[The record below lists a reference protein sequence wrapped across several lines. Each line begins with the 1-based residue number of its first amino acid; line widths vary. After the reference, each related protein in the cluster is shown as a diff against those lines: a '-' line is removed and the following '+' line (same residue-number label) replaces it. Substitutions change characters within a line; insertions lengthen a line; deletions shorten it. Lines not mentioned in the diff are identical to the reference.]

1 MSPEAKEPE
10 PDVPEPATTPA
21 AVPAAEPAG
30 PPPAA
35 GPAAEPAGPVPAAP
49 PGTGTAAEPRRP
61 DRTLLAILAAIAVIV
76 VVALSVVFT
85 RGEPAPV
92 DEATP
97 AGVVQRYSAA
107 VIAGDESA
115 AAAYLTDAATNRC
128 STNMERM
135 PGDNLRV
142 TLVSTT
148 ERPASADVKV
158 LITVSE
164 GGGPFGSAE
173 YQMED
178 DFDLVKTGDKWLIDR
193 APWQLMVCQ
202 NTAVK

>member
-1 MSPEAKEPE
+1 M
-10 PDVPEPATTPA
+10 
-21 AVPAAEPAG
+21 
-30 PPPAA
+30 
-35 GPAAEPAGPVPAAP
+35 
-49 PGTGTAAEPRRP
+49 
-61 DRTLLAILAAIAVIV
+61 IV
-76 VVALSVVFT
+76 VVALIVVFT

-107 VIAGDESA
+107 VIAGDETA
-115 AAAYLTDAATNRC
+115 AAAYLTDAAKNRC
-128 STNMERM
+128 STTMERM
-135 PGDNLRV
+135 SGDNLRV

-173 YQMED
+173 YQIED
-178 DFDLVKTGDKWLIDR
+178 DFDLVKTGDTWLIDR
-193 APWQLMVCQ
+193 APWQLTVCQ
-202 NTAVK
+202 NAAVK

>member
-10 PDVPEPATTPA
+10 PKVPEPGEPGPA
-21 AVPAAEPAG
+21 APPAAAPPSAVPAAEP
-30 PPPAA
+30 
-35 GPAAEPAGPVPAAP
+35 
-49 PGTGTAAEPRRP
+49 AAEPRRP

-76 VVALSVVFT
+76 VVALIVVFT

-107 VIAGDESA
+107 VIAGDETA
-115 AAAYLTDAATNRC
+115 AAAYLTDAARDRC
-128 STNMERM
+128 STDMGRM
-135 PGDNLRV
+135 TADNLRV

-148 ERPASADVKV
+148 ERPESADVRV

-164 GGGPFGSAE
+164 GGGPFGSGE

-178 DFDLVKTGDKWLIDR
+178 DFDLVKAGDKWLIER
-193 APWQLMVCQ
+193 APWQLTVCQ
-202 NTAVK
+202 NAAVK

>member
-1 MSPEAKEPE
+1 MSPEPPE
-10 PDVPEPATTPA
+10 PGPNPPEPA
-21 AVPAAEPAG
+21 
-30 PPPAA
+30 PP
-35 GPAAEPAGPVPAAP
+35 GAAP
-49 PGTGTAAEPRRP
+49 GAERHRP
-61 DRTLLAILAAIAVIV
+61 DRTLLAILVAIAVLV
-76 VVALSVVFT
+76 VVALVVVFT

-107 VIAGDESA
+107 VISGDEAA
-115 AAAYLTDAATNRC
+115 AAAYLTEAAKKRC
-128 STNMERM
+128 STVERT

-173 YQMED
+173 YQVED
-178 DFDLVKTGDKWLIDR
+178 VFDLVKTGGKWLIDS
-193 APWQLMVCQ
+193 APWQLTVCP
-202 NTAVK
+202 NPAVK

>member
-1 MSPEAKEPE
+1 MSPEAREPE
-10 PDVPEPATTPA
+10 PAQPGPNP
-21 AVPAAEPAG
+21 AEPASNQ
-30 PPPAA
+30 PPQPAPTQPNQPAA
-35 GPAAEPAGPVPAAP
+35 ATEPA
-49 PGTGTAAEPRRP
+49 RHRP
-61 DRTLLAILAAIAVIV
+61 DRTLYAILAAIAVLV
-76 VVALSVVFT
+76 VVALIVVFT

-107 VIAGDESA
+107 AIEGDEAA
-115 AAAYLTDAATNRC
+115 AAAYLTDAAKSRC
-128 STNMERM
+128 SGYMERM

-148 ERPASADVKV
+148 ERPTSADVRV

-173 YQMED
+173 YQIED
-178 DFDLVKTGDKWLIDR
+178 VFDLVKTGDKWLIDS
-193 APWQLMVCQ
+193 APWQLTVCPVP
-202 NTAVK
+202 AAK

>member
-1 MSPEAKEPE
+1 MSPEANEPE
-10 PDVPEPATTPA
+10 SSKPVA
-21 AVPAAEPAG
+21 AAQG
-30 PPPAA
+30 T
-35 GPAAEPAGPVPAAP
+35 GPAAEPH
-49 PGTGTAAEPRRP
+49 RP
-61 DRTLLAILAAIAVIV
+61 DRTLLAILAAIAVLVI
-76 VVALSVVFT
+76 VALIVVFT
-85 RGEPAPV
+85 RGQPATV

-107 VIAGDESA
+107 VIAGDEA
-115 AAAYLTDAATNRC
+115 AAATYLTDAAKARC
-128 STNMERM
+128 SSSFERM
-135 PGDNLRV
+135 AADNLRV

-148 ERPASADVKV
+148 ERPATADVKV

-178 DFDLVKTGDKWLIDR
+178 GFDLVKTGDKWLIDR
-193 APWQLMVCQ
+193 APWQLTVCQ

>member
-10 PDVPEPATTPA
+10 PNAPEPATPPA
-21 AVPAAEPAG
+21 SVPAAEPAG
-30 PPPAA
+30 PA
-35 GPAAEPAGPVPAAP
+35 
-49 PGTGTAAEPRRP
+49 PGTEPAAEPRRP

-76 VVALSVVFT
+76 VVALIVVFT

-107 VIAGDESA
+107 VIAGDETA
-115 AAAYLTDAATNRC
+115 AAAYLTDAAKNRC
-128 STNMERM
+128 STTMERM

-173 YQMED
+173 YQIED

-193 APWQLMVCQ
+193 APWQLTVCQ
-202 NTAVK
+202 NAAVK

>member
-1 MSPEAKEPE
+1 MLHTGGMSPEAKEPE
-10 PDVPEPATTPA
+10 PKAPEPAAPPA
-21 AVPAAEPAG
+21 AKPSAARAAERAAEPA
-30 PPPAA
+30 
-35 GPAAEPAGPVPAAP
+35 EV
-49 PGTGTAAEPRRP
+49 PRRP
-61 DRTLLAILAAIAVIV
+61 DRTLLAILSAIAVIV
-76 VVALSVVFT
+76 VVALIVVFT
-85 RGEPAPV
+85 RGEPAPL

-107 VIAGDESA
+107 VIAGDETA
-115 AAAYLTDAATNRC
+115 AAAYLTDAAKNRC

-135 PGDNLRV
+135 AGDNLRV

-148 ERPASADVKV
+148 ERAVSADVKV

-173 YQMED
+173 YQIED

-193 APWQLMVCQ
+193 APWQLTACR

>member
-1 MSPEAKEPE
+1 MRSTITFKL
-10 PDVPEPATTPA
+10 
-21 AVPAAEPAG
+21 
-30 PPPAA
+30 
-35 GPAAEPAGPVPAAP
+35 
-49 PGTGTAAEPRRP
+49 
-61 DRTLLAILAAIAVIV
+61 LLALI
-76 VVALSVVFT
+76 VVFT

-92 DEATP
+92 DESTP

-107 VIAGDESA
+107 VIAGDEAA
-115 AAAYLTDAATNRC
+115 AAAYLTDAAKNRC
-128 STNMERM
+128 KTVERM

-173 YQMED
+173 YQIED
-178 DFDLVKTGDKWLIDR
+178 VFDLVKTGDKWLIDN
-193 APWQLMVCQ
+193 APWQLTVCP
-202 NTAVK
+202 NPAVK

>member
-1 MSPEAKEPE
+1 MSPEANEPE
-10 PDVPEPATTPA
+10 PAQPEPA
-21 AVPAAEPAG
+21 AE
-30 PPPAA
+30 
-35 GPAAEPAGPVPAAP
+35 
-49 PGTGTAAEPRRP
+49 RHRP
-61 DRTLLAILAAIAVIV
+61 DRTLLAILAAIVVLV
-76 VVALSVVFT
+76 VVALIVVFT

-92 DEATP
+92 DESTP

-107 VIAGDESA
+107 VIAGDEAA
-115 AAAYLTDAATNRC
+115 AAAYLTDAAKNRC
-128 STNMERM
+128 KTVERM

-173 YQMED
+173 YQIED
-178 DFDLVKTGDKWLIDR
+178 VFDLVKTGDKWLIDN
-193 APWQLMVCQ
+193 APWQLTVCP
-202 NTAVK
+202 NPAVK

>member
-1 MSPEAKEPE
+1 MSPEANEPE
-10 PDVPEPATTPA
+10 PNQPEPAA
-21 AVPAAEPAG
+21 Q
-30 PPPAA
+30 PPAA
-35 GPAAEPAGPVPAAP
+35 GPAPGPQPGPETGPA
-49 PGTGTAAEPRRP
+49 TEHHRP
-61 DRTLLAILAAIAVIV
+61 DRTLLAILAAIAVLV
-76 VVALSVVFT
+76 VVALIVVFT

-107 VIAGDESA
+107 VIAGDEAA
-115 AAAYLTDAATNRC
+115 AAAYLTDAAKNRC
-128 STNMERM
+128 NTGDRM

-158 LITVSE
+158 LVTVSE

-173 YQMED
+173 YQVED
-178 DFDLVKTGDKWLIDR
+178 VFDLVKTGDTWLIDN
-193 APWQLMVCQ
+193 APWQLAVCPGP
-202 NTAVK
+202 AVK

>member
-1 MSPEAKEPE
+1 MSPAANEPE
-10 PDVPEPATTPA
+10 PGKPEA
-21 AVPAAEPAG
+21 
-30 PPPAA
+30 
-35 GPAAEPAGPVPAAP
+35 
-49 PGTGTAAEPRRP
+49 RHP
-61 DRTLLAILAAIAVIV
+61 DRTLLAVLAAIAVLVIVALIV
-76 VVALSVVFT
+76 VFS
-85 RGEPAPV
+85 RGQTAPV

-107 VIAGDESA
+107 VIAGDEPA
-115 AAAYLTDAATNRC
+115 AAAYLTDAARARCTN
-128 STNMERM
+128 NYERM
-135 PGDNLRV
+135 ATDNLRL

-148 ERPASADVKV
+148 ERPASADVRV

-178 DFDLVKTGDKWLIDR
+178 GFDLVRTDGKWLIDR
-193 APWQLMVCQ
+193 APWQLTVCP

>member
-1 MSPEAKEPE
+1 MSPEANEPE
-10 PDVPEPATTPA
+10 PNQPEPA
-21 AVPAAEPAG
+21 AAEVAAQPPA
-30 PPPAA
+30 PAA
-35 GPAAEPAGPVPAAP
+35 GPA
-49 PGTGTAAEPRRP
+49 PGHHRP
-61 DRTLLAILAAIAVIV
+61 DRTLLAILAAIAVLVI
-76 VVALSVVFT
+76 VALIVVFT

-107 VIAGDESA
+107 AIAGDEAA
-115 AAAYLTDAATNRC
+115 AAAYLTDAVRDRC
-128 STNMERM
+128 NTVERM

-173 YQMED
+173 YQIED
-178 DFDLVKTGDKWLIDR
+178 VFDLVKTGDKWLIAS
-193 APWQLMVCQ
+193 APWQLTVCP
-202 NTAVK
+202 NPAVK